1 MRQLQVLE
9 LSDLAWSHPTGVTS
23 LLQGLSSV
31 TSLRELTLQQHCLPE
46 AAPAEHLA
54 ALTQLTALRLTRCRQ
69 VDEGWL
75 GNLADRFQ
83 QGVEGP
89 QGTVWHSR
97 SEARPIQETGVMEPC
112 PAFDGWY
119 PQQEALVRKYFATR
133 LYNDME
139 AHMAAE
145 NGRVFDVSYARSS
158 TPA

>member
-1 MRQLQVLE
+1 
-9 LSDLAWSHPTGVTS
+9 
-23 LLQGLSSV
+23 
-31 TSLRELTLQQHCLPE
+31 
-46 AAPAEHLA
+46 
-54 ALTQLTALRLTRCRQ
+54 
-69 VDEGWL
+69 
-75 GNLADRFQ
+75 
-83 QGVEGP
+83 
-89 QGTVWHSR
+89 
-97 SEARPIQETGVMEPC
+97 MEPC